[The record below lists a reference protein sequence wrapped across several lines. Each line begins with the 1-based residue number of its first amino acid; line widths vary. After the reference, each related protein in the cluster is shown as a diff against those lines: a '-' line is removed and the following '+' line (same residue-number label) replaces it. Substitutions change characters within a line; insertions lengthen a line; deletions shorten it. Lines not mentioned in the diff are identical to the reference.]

1 MFYQFYD
8 VGELEFHFSKD
19 FCFVH
24 ARLRIKS
31 DKTIVLSPQAECS
44 AFGTEVFPS
53 HGASAEQLVASP
65 GVDFISFPVH
75 FSHTNPFR

>member
-1 MFYQFYD
+1 MECFEYNFFCLRVDKLSYNYAGKVVLFYQFYD

-31 DKTIVLSPQAECS
+31 DKTIVISPQAECS
-44 AFGTEVFPS
+44 AFGT
-53 HGASAEQLVASP
+53 
-65 GVDFISFPVH
+65 
-75 FSHTNPFR
+75 